1 MDASSDIAL
10 AALRDRVLTAAANKT
25 PLRIRGGGTK
35 DFYGERLEG
44 EILDTR
50 DLSGVLAY
58 DPPELVITARCG
70 TPLAEI
76 EALLAEQK
84 QILAFEPPHFAE
96 AATIGGCVAAGLAG
110 PRRASAGAVRDFTLG
125 ATIMDSRGQVMR
137 FGGQV
142 MKNVAGYDVARLLAG
157 SLGTLA
163 LILDVSL
170 KVLPRPASEVTLRF
184 SCDQAEALRSVNQW
198 AGRPL
203 PISASAW
210 YRDELFLRLSGAGKA
225 VEKALATLGGEL
237 VEPVAAELLWRNL
250 REHRHP
256 FFIAAAASG
265 ATLWRVAVPSTAPIL
280 QTAADTLVEWNGAQR
295 WLAADESVRDQAR
308 QRGGHAVAFRGGS
321 CPVFE
326 TPAPESMAIQRRLKK
341 AFDPAGIFNLNRMF
355 EDF

>member
-1 MDASSDIAL
+1 ME
-10 AALRDRVLTAAANKT
+10 AADKVLGELRDRVLAAASSKT
-25 PLRIRGGGTK
+25 PLRIRGGGSK
-35 DFYGERLEG
+35 DFYGEKLEG

-50 DLSGVLAY
+50 AYRGVLAY

-76 EALLAEQK
+76 QALLDEQN
-84 QILAFEPPHFAE
+84 QMLAFEPPHFGE

-125 ATIMDSRGQVMR
+125 ATLMDSRGQVMR

-163 LILDVSL
+163 LILDVSI
-170 KVLPRPASEVTLRF
+170 KVLPLPVSEVSLRF
-184 SCDQAEALRSVNQW
+184 ACDQVEALKRLNQW

-210 YRDELFLRLSGAGKA
+210 YRNELFLRLSGARAA
-225 VEKALATLGGEL
+225 VEKAIVTLGGS
-237 VEPVAAELLWRNL
+237 VIEPVAAESLWLNL
-250 REHRHP
+250 REHRHA
-256 FFIAAAASG
+256 FFESSAASG
-265 ATLWRVAVPSTAPIL
+265 ATLWRLALPSTAPPL
-280 QTAADTLVEWNGAQR
+280 QTDGDSLIEWGGSQR
-295 WLAADESVRDQAR
+295 WLAGDESVREQAR
-308 QRGGHAVAFRGGS
+308 ALGGHAVAFRGGS
-321 CPVFE
+321 HPVFD
-326 TPAPESMAIQRRLKK
+326 TPAPESMAIQRRLKA

-355 EDF
+355 SGF